1 MADKK
6 KASQGKAHAVAG
18 QKSGEWI
25 AALKAF
31 MEASAD
37 VFVLFDR
44 NLNLLGMNPAGE
56 RLIGLTKETTK
67 ASIGRNLTELLPYIA
82 KTERY
87 GKYLEVVRTGE
98 PFIANDVALHPEFGS
113 IQLSVKAFK
122 AGDGLGIIASDVT
135 ERKRIED
142 ALANSE
148 EWHSALVD
156 AAGKAGLGITI
167 VQNKPDK
174 EAAIVF
180 VNDEYCRIIGYPRE
194 ELLQMAE
201 FDLLSPDG
209 MKTVQDRYRR
219 RQKGENITCFY
230 EMIMLRKDGTPIP
243 VENSTSTMVYRGKI
257 ATVSYYRDIT
267 RRKQVEEMLRNIRE
281 ELEIRVEER
290 TKELAT
296 TNEVLRNEIIE
307 RKRVEQALRESEEIL
322 RLMYEAVNEGITV
335 TDIDGK
341 ITQVNKAVLRL
352 QDCDAKEE
360 IIGSSVFDFISE
372 KDRARAR
379 ENYEG
384 MLRNGD
390 IIKDI
395 EYTFLTKG
403 GKEFYGELSAAILRD
418 ISGNPL
424 GFIGITRDVTKRKQ
438 AQDRLQEIY
447 RLEKNLRQQLEDE
460 MRRRVE
466 FTRTLAH
473 ELKTPLT
480 PMLISS
486 QTLEAELKDELLL
499 GLATN
504 IRRGALNLNSRIDEL
519 LDIAR
524 GEIGI
529 LKLKA
534 EPLDIL
540 QLLREVV
547 DYVSP
552 VASDRGQTIVT
563 ELPSSLPL
571 VRADEVRLRQIVLN
585 LLNNALKFTQP
596 GGRIVLRANQSGDS
610 MVVEV
615 EDNGPGID
623 EEAQKH
629 LFEPYHRMEA
639 NTERLS
645 GLGLGLVLCKTLV
658 ELHGGKI
665 WAKSQ
670 RGKGSIFAFSIPL
683 N

>member
-1 MADKK
+1 
-6 KASQGKAHAVAG
+6 
-18 QKSGEWI
+18 
-25 AALKAF
+25 
-31 MEASAD
+31 
-37 VFVLFDR
+37 
-44 NLNLLGMNPAGE
+44 
-56 RLIGLTKETTK
+56 
-67 ASIGRNLTELLPYIA
+67 
-82 KTERY
+82 
-87 GKYLEVVRTGE
+87 
-98 PFIANDVALHPEFGS
+98 
-113 IQLSVKAFK
+113 
-122 AGDGLGIIASDVT
+122 
-135 ERKRIED
+135 
-142 ALANSE
+142 
-148 EWHSALVD
+148 
-156 AAGKAGLGITI
+156 
-167 VQNKPDK
+167 
-174 EAAIVF
+174 
-180 VNDEYCRIIGYPRE
+180 
-194 ELLQMAE
+194 
-201 FDLLSPDG
+201 
-209 MKTVQDRYRR
+209 
-219 RQKGENITCFY
+219 
-230 EMIMLRKDGTPIP
+230 
-243 VENSTSTMVYRGKI
+243 
-257 ATVSYYRDIT
+257 
-267 RRKQVEEMLRNIRE
+267 
-281 ELEIRVEER
+281 
-290 TKELAT
+290 
-296 TNEVLRNEIIE
+296 
-307 RKRVEQALRESEEIL
+307 
-322 RLMYEAVNEGITV
+322 
-335 TDIDGK
+335 
-341 ITQVNKAVLRL
+341 
-352 QDCDAKEE
+352 
-360 IIGSSVFDFISE
+360 
-372 KDRARAR
+372 
-379 ENYEG
+379 